1 MRRKKKKIEYEVHDF
16 FAADVYY
23 NNSCYIKFTLKK
35 IEQTGDEFV
44 ELLRMEYF
52 KSFFGAKEKNR
63 T

>member
-44 ELLRMEYF
+44 ELLENGIIQKF
-52 KSFFGAKEKNR
+52 LWC
-63 T
+63 